1 MSSVSEDQNLAIF
14 CDFENVALGVR
25 DARIEKFNIN
35 LVLERLLVKGS
46 VVVKKAYCDWE
57 RYKQYKAVMH
67 DAAFELIEI
76 PHTRQSGKN
85 SADIRMVVD
94 ALDLCYTKE
103 HLDTFV
109 IVSGDSDF
117 SPLVSKLREN
127 NKTVIGVGV
136 KSSTS
141 DLLMSNCD
149 EFIFYDD
156 LARDEES
163 IRQRKRKPP
172 ARKKAAGK
180 KSSGTAAETEK
191 PEEEKIDDAISLVM
205 ETAEALYAERD
216 DRDKLWGSMVKQAL
230 KRRRPGFNERY
241 YGVRS
246 FSDLLEE
253 AERRGLIRL
262 SLDERSGGYLI
273 QKVDED

>member
-57 RYKQYKAVMH
+57 RYKQFKAVMH

-172 ARKKAAGK
+172 AKKKAAGK
-180 KSSGTAAETEK
+180 KSGGTAAEGVK
-191 PEEEKIDDAISLVM
+191 PDEEKIDDAISLVM
-205 ETAEALYAERD
+205 ETAQALYAERD
-216 DRDKLWGSMVKQAL
+216 DRDKLRGSMVK
-230 KRRRPGFNERY
+230 
-241 YGVRS
+241 
-246 FSDLLEE
+246 
-253 AERRGLIRL
+253 
-262 SLDERSGGYLI
+262 
-273 QKVDED
+273 